1 MEAKGIRENL
11 NFNRTTEQHVSSKM
25 NFDMFHDSD
34 KAEKNEFFSLK
45 RVYAER

>member
-1 MEAKGIRENL
+1 MNGERERERVSYRGNL

-34 KAEKNEFFSLK
+34 KAKEE
-45 RVYAER
+45 